1 MVFQCLHFE
10 PVIILCVG
18 VQSWISF
25 LREAT
30 LRAWG
35 FASLSH
41 FRNFQKIARA
51 NNLSESAKKEG
62 FAAIIAVLIMASA
75 FLVVGW
81 FHVLGIL
88 AFLLTIFYIVGVS
101 IWFIFG
107 KKMTDKWRLEKKF
120 EKVKFIRMA
129 SIYRNSRDKTW
140 SIRWSSTKSPE
151 KRWKRFLKKICKF
164 IRSNK
169 NKSEKKM
176 V

>member
-1 MVFQCLHFE
+1 MSTFLTGYNSMRRRKIMNF
-10 PVIILCVG
+10 ILDAK
-18 VQSWISF
+18 
-25 LREAT
+25 LRFALPDS
-30 LRAWG
+30 LRLLI
-35 FASLSH
+35 FAI
-41 FRNFQKIARA
+41 FKKQKLARV

-120 EKVKFIRMA
+120 EKVKFVRMA
-129 SIYRNSRDKTW
+129 LIYQNSRDKT
-140 SIRWSSTKSPE
+140 
-151 KRWKRFLKKICKF
+151 
-164 IRSNK
+164 
-169 NKSEKKM
+169 
-176 V
+176 